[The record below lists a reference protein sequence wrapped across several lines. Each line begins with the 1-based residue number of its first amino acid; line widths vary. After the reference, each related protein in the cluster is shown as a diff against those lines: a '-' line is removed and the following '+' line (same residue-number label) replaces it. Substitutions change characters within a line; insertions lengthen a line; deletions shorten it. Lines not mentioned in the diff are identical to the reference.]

1 MDGLPSWLYILIIII
16 LVILSAFFSSTET
29 AFACI
34 NQFKIKVKA
43 DEGNKTAKLIL
54 KTYERY
60 DKTLIMAL
68 LGYNINS
75 VVISTISA
83 LLFFQ
88 LFKSINIGDTWVSL
102 ISTAVMTIIVFI
114 FCDMVP
120 KMIARAIPETVAKNN
135 VYLATLFYYVLFP
148 LIIVFNLITNI
159 VNKLFKTNDIPTMTE
174 EDFTNVVDDIEEKGL
189 IEDNE
194 SDIIYNSLEFTDTSV
209 KEVLTKREKMFYID
223 IKNTSKEDINK
234 LILSNKYSRIPI
246 VYGDMDNVIGILLVK
261 AYIKAYLKNNNV
273 NIVSIL
279 QKPYFVDTKIKM
291 DDMIDGF
298 KKNHTHIA
306 IVKNNDK
313 VVGLITMEDVLEE
326 LVGKIAEPIEG
337 KQKQ

>member
-1 MDGLPSWLYILIIII
+1 MDGLSWLYILIIIL

-54 KTYERY
+54 KTYERF

-83 LLFFQ
+83 LLFFK
-88 LFKSINIGDTWVSL
+88 LFTGINLGETWISL

-135 VYLATLFYYVLFP
+135 VYIATFFYYLLFP
-148 LIIVFNLITNI
+148 LIMMFHLITNL
-159 VNKLFKTNDIPTMTE
+159 VNKIFKTDDIPTMTE
-174 EDFTNVVDDIEEKGL
+174 EDFTNVVNDIEEKGL

-194 SDIIYNSLEFTDTSV
+194 SDIIYNSLEFSDTSV

-223 IKNTSKEDINK
+223 IKNTNKEEINK

-246 VYGDMDNVIGILLVK
+246 VYGDIDHVIGILLVK

-273 NIVSIL
+273 NVLSIL

-306 IVKNNDK
+306 IVKSNER

-337 KQKQ
+337 KNKR